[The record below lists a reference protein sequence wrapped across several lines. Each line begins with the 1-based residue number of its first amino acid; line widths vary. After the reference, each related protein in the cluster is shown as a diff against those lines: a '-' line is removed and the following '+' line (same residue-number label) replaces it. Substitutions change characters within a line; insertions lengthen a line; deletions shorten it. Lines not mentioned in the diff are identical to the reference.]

1 MAELCGVFAFRK
13 GIGRSDTSAQA
24 LAEGS
29 MNIRTRPSTPSEAHD
44 ADALLDLIAR
54 GVVRWLAALDD
65 RQDVRVYADAND
77 RKEGP
82 AW

>member
-1 MAELCGVFAFRK
+1 
-13 GIGRSDTSAQA
+13 
-24 LAEGS
+24 

-44 ADALLDLIAR
+44 AEALLDLIAR
-54 GVVRWLAALDD
+54 GVVRWLAALDA